1 MEGLIEHKVM
11 MEGRCVSIVNDST
24 LPVDSPIVYCNSVS
38 DRWEDILTHC
48 NGLGCPKFRLVL
60 ISNMDWDV
68 DLSPWAVEP
77 VVSKKD
83 RFNGGADKYL
93 SWMLDKLLPYVNTF
107 LTENGSGQPF
117 TQILAG
123 YSLAGLF
130 ALYSMYR
137 TTAFSK
143 IVSASGS
150 VWFPGFESF
159 ALSHRLP
166 AEIKGIYLSIGDKE
180 SISKI
185 SALKETEN
193 ITRRL
198 AEYYSGGSAVTA
210 HQNNPPIRTIFELNQ
225 GNHFTDY
232 DLRLAKGITAVLK

>member
-1 MEGLIEHKVM
+1 
-11 MEGRCVSIVNDST
+11 
-24 LPVDSPIVYCNSVS
+24 
-38 DRWEDILTHC
+38 
-48 NGLGCPKFRLVL
+48 
-60 ISNMDWDV
+60 
-68 DLSPWAVEP
+68 
-77 VVSKKD
+77 
-83 RFNGGADKYL
+83 
-93 SWMLDKLLPYVNTF
+93 
-107 LTENGSGQPF
+107 
-117 TQILAG
+117 
-123 YSLAGLF
+123 
-130 ALYSMYR
+130 MYR